1 MIAPIRETEEPSR
14 SKRLR
19 QAHRLVAATLLDEPP
34 YPADKGPAVP
44 AWQAWGFAV
53 WLVAVALICIARL
66 AGLF

>member
-14 SKRLR
+14 SERMR
-19 QAHRLVAATLLDEPP
+19 QAHRLVASTLLKEPS

-44 AWQAWGFAV
+44 AWQAWTFAV
-53 WLVAVALICIARL
+53 WAVAVAAICIVWL